1 MNSDFGKNIAALS
14 QISETVVE
22 IGTWNG
28 CGSTRCV
35 IAGMEKNLLCDK
47 VRSFISIELVK
58 EMYDQAIVNVPEN
71 GYTKLLNGTI
81 IEPKDLDWF
90 DVEKHLAS
98 CKDVERQ
105 HFELYYEKEIQAISD
120 VKNVL
125 DQLPEQIDLLILDGG
140 EYSTYPEWQ
149 ILKSRTS
156 IVALDDTHLLKTKK
170 IQEELVNDP
179 EWHMFWQSSSRNGCA
194 IWRRSCFQQFFYF
207 GEKNDIL

>member
-35 IAGMEKNLLCDK
+35 IAGMEANLLSDK
-47 VRSFISIELVK
+47 RFISIELVK
-58 EMYDQAIVNVPEN
+58 EMYDQAITNVPEN

-90 DVEKHLAS
+90 DVEEHLAS

-105 HFELYYEKEIQAISD
+105 HFELYYEKEVEAIQNAT
-120 VKNVL
+120 NLL

-170 IQEELVNDP
+170 IQQEITNDS
-179 EWHMFWQSSSRNGCA
+179 EWCMFWKSDSRNGCS
-194 IWRRSCFQQFFYF
+194 IWR
-207 GEKNDIL
+207 KK